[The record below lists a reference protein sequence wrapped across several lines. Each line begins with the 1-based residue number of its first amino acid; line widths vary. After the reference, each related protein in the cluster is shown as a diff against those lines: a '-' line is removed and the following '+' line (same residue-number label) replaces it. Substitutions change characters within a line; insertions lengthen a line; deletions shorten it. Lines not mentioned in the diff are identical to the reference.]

1 MKKIILLIFIFS
13 YSYPVVATTGFLKGE
28 EVSGLNKT
36 CIYSSSRGD
45 FTITQ
50 GAASVC
56 RPSADDGRGSGGS
69 FGGSSSGGNLGG
81 GTTGF
86 LQGEQTSG
94 LNKICVYSGARG
106 RFTINQGAASVCRPS
121 ARQP

>member
-1 MKKIILLIFIFS
+1 MKKIILLSFMFV
-13 YSYPVVATTGFLKGE
+13 YSYPVIAATGFLKGE
-28 EVSGLNKT
+28 EVSGLNKI
-36 CIYSSSRGD
+36 CIYSSARGD

-50 GAASVC
+50 RAASVC
-56 RPSADDGRGSGGS
+56 RVSADDGRGSGGS
-69 FGGSSSGGNLGG
+69 LGGSSSGGNVGG

-86 LQGEQTSG
+86 LQNERTSG

-106 RFTINQGAASVCRPS
+106 RFTITQRAASVCRPS